1 MTMSQAFVD
10 TRGGVLKV
18 RPLIDTPAGPAPHE
32 RVPWTVMGTI
42 KHWQDGWHWACGKR
56 VGIAPDEQAAV
67 RHALATLDLTPAQPQ
82 DTTPGLF

>member
-1 MTMSQAFVD
+1 
-10 TRGGVLKV
+10 
-18 RPLIDTPAGPAPHE
+18 
-32 RVPWTVMGTI
+32 MGSI

-56 VGIAPDEQAAV
+56 VGIAPDEQAAI